1 MPCDGMIYQVNF
13 DANQCVNF
21 EFSLRFLSLLT
32 DSDVP
37 FHDRAPLVFFLSRTE
52 ISAIVLNFGPRLSRF
67 RQDSAEDIA
76 Q

>member
-1 MPCDGMIYQVNF
+1 MPCDGMIYRSISTRI
-13 DANQCVNF
+13 QCVNF
-21 EFSLRFLSLLT
+21 EFLLRFLSLLT

-52 ISAIVLNFGPRLSRF
+52 ISVIVLNFGPRLSRF

>member
-13 DANQCVNF
+13 DANSMCKFRVF
-21 EFSLRFLSLLT
+21 ATFSESF

-52 ISAIVLNFGPRLSRF
+52 ISVIVLNFGPRLS
-67 RQDSAEDIA
+67 
-76 Q
+76 